1 MRQLVPRRGR
11 AQHHPVAR
19 LHQPLPQ
26 ADPALRPGQLPAA
39 GARRRRTRRSRLLNP
54 AHPAQRTQ
62 PALRVLARRLP
73 GTAPPWQVL
82 RRLNLRARRLGLP
95 APAALAGD
103 WFGGGAVLAPSV
115 RVEPASGPPPSL
127 PAVTGAPGVVGG
139 GWIGYLGYPGTAA
152 AGRRLPPAAWG
163 WADHVLR
170 YDRDGAWWYEELVD
184 GDRTGRCEQLARL
197 VTDREEP
204 SPPQWSTS
212 DLQYPDPSAYR
223 AAVRRAREQIA
234 AGEIYQVNVCT
245 RFTARFAGDPLDV
258 FATGIARLGP
268 ARAAFVT
275 GSWGSV
281 ASLSPELFL
290 ARHRRTVTTAPIKG
304 TLPRRGHADAAN
316 AERLRSS
323 AKDVAENV
331 MIVDMARN
339 DLGRVCETGS
349 VTVPRLLEVQPHPGV
364 WHLVSTVTGRLASAD
379 DANFDDAV
387 LLAATFPPASV
398 TGAPKARAL
407 EVITAL
413 ETAPREVYCG
423 AVGLASPV
431 AGTELNVAIRS
442 CEFHGGDVW
451 FGVGGGITTD
461 SDPDA
466 EWAECETKAA
476 PLLALLECGE

>member
-1 MRQLVPRRGR
+1 MTRISTHDLSTGVR
-11 AQHHPVAR
+11 A
-19 LHQPLPQ
+19 
-26 ADPALRPGQLPAA
+26 
-39 GARRRRTRRSRLLNP
+39 
-54 AHPAQRTQ
+54 
-62 PALRVLARRLP
+62 LARRLP
-73 GTAPPWQVL
+73 GDAQPWQVL
-82 RRLNLRARRLGLP
+82 RRLDVRARRLGLP
-95 APAALAGD
+95 PPAALAGE

-115 RVEPASGPPPSL
+115 RVEPAAGPPPAL
-127 PAVTGAPGVVGG
+127 PAVAGDAGVVGG
-139 GWIGYLGYPGTAA
+139 GWFGYLGYPGT
-152 AGRRLPPAAWG
+152 GHRRLPSAAWG

-170 YDRDGAWWYEELVD
+170 HDRDGVWWYEELVHGD
-184 GDRTGRCEQLARL
+184 GTGRCDELARL
-197 VTDREEP
+197 VTGGAD
-204 SPPQWSTS
+204 PPPGTWCTS
-212 DLQYPDPSAYR
+212 NLQRPDASAYR
-223 AAVRRAREQIA
+223 AAVRRARDEIE

-245 RFTARFAGDPLDV
+245 RFTARFTGDPLEV
-258 FATGIARLGP
+258 FAAGVARLAP

-290 ARHRRTVTTAPIKG
+290 ARHGGVVTTAPIKG
-304 TLPRRGHADAAN
+304 TLPRRGPGDADN
-316 AERLRSS
+316 AGRLRES

-364 WHLVSTVTGRLASAD
+364 WHLVSAVTGRLANVDDTDDVD
-379 DANFDDAV
+379 DAA

-398 TGAPKARAL
+398 TGTPKSRAL

-451 FGVGGGITTD
+451 FGVGGGITAD
-461 SDPDA
+461 SDPAA

-476 PLLALLECGE
+476 PLLALLLRP

>member
-1 MRQLVPRRGR
+1 MRV
-11 AQHHPVAR
+11 VT
-19 LHQPLPQ
+19 
-26 ADPALRPGQLPAA
+26 PASTHDLSTGV
-39 GARRRRTRRSRLLNP
+39 
-54 AHPAQRTQ
+54 
-62 PALRVLARRLP
+62 RVLARRLP
-73 GTAPPWQVL
+73 GDARPWQVL
-82 RRLNLRARRLGLP
+82 RRLDLRARRLGLP
-95 APAALAGD
+95 PPAALSGD

-115 RVEPASGPPPSL
+115 RIEPATGPPPPL
-127 PAVTGAPGVVGG
+127 PVVTGGGTGAVGVVGG
-139 GWIGYLGYPGTAA
+139 GWIGYLGYPGTG
-152 AGRRLPPAAWG
+152 GRRLPPAAWG
-163 WADHVLR
+163 WADHLLR
-170 YDRDGAWWYEELVD
+170 HDRDGVWWYEELGTGNGRYEELGSDD
-184 GDRTGRCEQLARL
+184 GTGRREELARL
-197 VTDREEP
+197 VAGCDDPP
-204 SPPQWSTS
+204 SAPWCTS
-212 DLQYPDPSAYR
+212 ELQRPDARAYR
-223 AAVRRAREQIA
+223 AAVRRAREEIA
-234 AGEIYQVNVCT
+234 AGEVYQVNVCT
-245 RFTARFAGDPLDV
+245 RFGARFAGSPLDV
-258 FATGIARLGP
+258 FAAGIDRLNP
-268 ARAAFVT
+268 ARAAFVS
-275 GSWGSV
+275 GGWGSV

-290 ARHRRTVTTAPIKG
+290 ARHGDVVTSAPIKG
-304 TLPRRGHADAAN
+304 TLPRQGIADAGN

-364 WHLVSTVTGRLASAD
+364 WHLVSTVAGRLAQVDDTDVD
-379 DANFDDAV
+379 DAA

-398 TGAPKARAL
+398 TGAPKLRAL

-451 FGVGGGITTD
+451 FGVGGGITAD

-476 PLLALLECGE
+476 PLLALLHP